1 MANKRAQID
10 DRLITKYGGPG
21 PRYTSYPTALEF
33 SVEHAADDLVAALH
47 AGNHELIPADLSV
60 YVHVPFCASPCFY
73 CGCNKV
79 ITRSTSIG
87 DEYLQHLALEI
98 QRLSAHVASDRKVRQ
113 IHLGGG
119 TPTFLSI
126 NQIEQLLTLISD
138 HLVIALDAEISLEID
153 PRSVTAGGIGQ
164 LARMGFNRLSMGVQD
179 LAERV
184 QRAVN
189 RVHDEQLIRQQ
200 IDAARAAGFSS
211 ISVDLIYGLPHQTRS
226 SFAATMDKMIAMRPD
241 RLSLFNYAHMPHK
254 FKAQRQIRAED
265 LPDADTKLDIFHHAM
280 DQLLA
285 AGYDY
290 IGMDHFAL
298 PQDALAQARQD
309 GSMVRNFQG
318 YSTLG
323 DLDLLAFG
331 PSAISQV
338 GDTFSQNVHEYRNW
352 CKALIENDGDSYGLP
367 VLRGVTRSAEDRLRA
382 DVINTIMC
390 RGRLDYAAIEA
401 AHDIGFELHF
411 AAELERL
418 HELQK
423 DGLIRF
429 AGRGFRITPVGQQLL
444 RAIAMVF
451 DSYLNTAKSRQ
462 PEGQTQRFSRVI

>member
-1 MANKRAQID
+1 MDNSRPEID
-10 DRLITKYGGPG
+10 DQLIAKYGGPG

-33 SVEHAADDLVAALH
+33 SVDHRAEALIAALH
-47 AGNHELIPADLSV
+47 AGNHELIPADLSI

-87 DEYLQHLALEI
+87 DEYLRHLALEV
-98 QRLSAHVASDRKVRQ
+98 QQLAAHVASDRKVRQ

-119 TPTFLSI
+119 TPTFL
-126 NQIEQLLTLISD
+126 NLAQVEQLLTLISD

-153 PRSVTAGGIGQ
+153 PRSVTGDGLHRLAG
-164 LARMGFNRLSMGVQD
+164 MGFNRLSMGVQD
-179 LAERV
+179 LDQRV
-184 QRAVN
+184 QQAVN
-189 RVHDEQLIRQQ
+189 RVHGEQLIDAQMK
-200 IDAARAAGFSS
+200 AARAAGFAS
-211 ISVDLIYGLPHQTRS
+211 ISVDLIYGLPHQTRQ
-226 SFAATMDKMIAMRPD
+226 SFADTMARMIVMRPD

-254 FKAQRQIRAED
+254 FKAQRQIKAVD
-265 LPDADTKLDIFHHAM
+265 LPDADTKLAIFHQSM

-285 AGYDY
+285 AGYEY

-298 PQDALAQARQD
+298 PEDALARARQD

-338 GDTFSQNVHEYRNW
+338 GDTFSQNQHEYQAW
-352 CKALIENDGDSYGLP
+352 CKALSAPSADNAGLA
-367 VLRGVTRSAEDRLRA
+367 VMRGLTRSAEDRLRA
-382 DVINTIMC
+382 DVINAIMC
-390 RGRLDYAAIEA
+390 RGALDFASIEA
-401 AHDIGFELHF
+401 AHDIDFELHF

-418 HELQK
+418 QTLQH

-429 AGRGFRITPVGQQLL
+429 SRRGLRITPVGQQLL

-451 DSYLNTAKSRQ
+451 DSYIQAARSRQ
-462 PEGQTQRFSRVI
+462 TDTSVQRFSRVI